1 MYLYLTIASSSPDSI
16 KAILI
21 LVIAA
26 VILIGPLVYKI
37 LSGEKF
43 AWFRDPK
50 FKRPDKNQWQSLR
63 DKADQIIE
71 GTLEIDPDEI
81 FELIDTMRVEVEG
94 YQRNKGT
101 VECEKDRERI
111 TGLYQKLQGMELR
124 AEPFDSLTEHLKE
137 DGLIEQA
144 QNLHGMI
151 HARTKASLSQIKKEL
166 LAELAKI
173 KDESWDTLSPET
185 RTAFKQSVKILK
197 HNPFT
202 SIYVYLGLIVFGLE
216 LRFYHSIIGEKG
228 YKFYREN
235 PVWIAVF
242 VVIIGVPA
250 LILLIKFLAWKYST
264 RENPYQSNLT
274 DNQ

>member
-1 MYLYLTIASSSPDSI
+1 MCISVFIASLSTEDI

-21 LVIAA
+21 LVFVA

-43 AWFRDPK
+43 GWFRDPEL
-50 FKRPDKNQWQSLR
+50 KRPDKNQWQSLR
-63 DKADQIIE
+63 DKADQIIK
-71 GTLEIDPDEI
+71 GSLEIDPDEI

-111 TGLYQKLQGMELR
+111 TGLYQKLQDLDLR

-137 DGLIEQA
+137 DGLAEQA

-151 HARTKASLSQIKKEL
+151 HARTNASLSQVKKEL
-166 LAELAKI
+166 LAELAKL
-173 KDESWDTLSPET
+173 KNESWHTLSPET

-202 SIYVYLGLIVFGLE
+202 SIYVYAALIVFGLG
-216 LRFYHSIIGEKG
+216 LRFYHSIIEEKG

-235 PVWIAVF
+235 PIWIAVF
-242 VVIIGVPA
+242 VLIIGVPA
-250 LILLIKFLAWKYST
+250 LILVIRFLAWKYST
-264 RENPYQSNLT
+264 RENPYQSNQT
-274 DNQ
+274 YNH